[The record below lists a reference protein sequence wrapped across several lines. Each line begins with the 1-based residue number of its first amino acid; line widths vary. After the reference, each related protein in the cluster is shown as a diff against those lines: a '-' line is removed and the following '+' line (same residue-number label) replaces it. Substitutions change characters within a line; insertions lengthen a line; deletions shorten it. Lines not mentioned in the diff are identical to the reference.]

1 MNANSTLNG
10 GDLFCLVGM
19 GYIVFICLNGP
30 QSPTFFLSTEAS
42 GSIGYGVFYSWEW
55 FNGAWSVA
63 QQSLSIAYKE
73 LFPIVLSCYVWGGG
87 EWRNRRIQFD
97 CDNQSVAVNSGT
109 SKDSHIMKLVRQLF
123 LCAARMNFTIIAKH
137 VPGKDNNIADSLSR
151 FSMQVFRQLAPRAHL
166 TPVMVPPAVL
176 ARLDWPWDRSSTN
189 CV

>member
-1 MNANSTLNG
+1 MNANSTFNG

-73 LFPIVLSCYVWGGG
+73 LFPIVLSCYVLGGG
-87 EWRNRRIQFD
+87 GGGGGNGAID
-97 CDNQSVAVNSGT
+97 
-109 SKDSHIMKLVRQLF
+109 
-123 LCAARMNFTIIAKH
+123 
-137 VPGKDNNIADSLSR
+137 
-151 FSMQVFRQLAPRAHL
+151 VFNLIVITKVLLLILEHL
-166 TPVMVPPAVL
+166 KTVTL
-176 ARLDWPWDRSSTN
+176 
-189 CV
+189 